1 MNPMKLAH
9 RLEGNSIF
17 VRVSGA
23 IDTGKC
29 DCLRHFWD
37 RFVTGPFAAVHVEME
52 DVDAMDAESVAT
64 AIELLRE
71 NLAAGSRIILVA
83 PPQMLAHTLYK
94 TAMTAD
100 PNRLVIHDPQ
110 TESPY
115 AG

>member
-9 RLEGNSIF
+9 RIEGASIF

-23 IDTGKC
+23 IDSGKC

-37 RFVTGPFAAVHVEME
+37 RFVSGPFDSVHVDME
-52 DVDAMDAESVAT
+52 NVEAIDAVSVAT
-64 AIELLRE
+64 AIDLIRE
-71 NLAAGSRIILVA
+71 NLAAGSRMILQG

-100 PNRLVIHDPQ
+100 AKRLVIVDPQ
-110 TESPY
+110 AEAPY